1 MLNIALGTKR
11 GGYSMY
17 TCRKANF
24 EDLSKICDFP
34 ISEEEVFFMSPKLQY
49 PLTVDHFNEVIKD
62 RMNQTTIEYN
72 GEICGFASVYN
83 VENNNKCWLGTV
95 IVSPSFRNKGAAEF
109 LVKDIIRVVEKELSI
124 KELHLVCHNI
134 NTRGLMFYSRLGF
147 TPYEI
152 EKRITPS
159 GEIFAAIKMKL
170 ELG

>member
-1 MLNIALGTKR
+1 
-11 GGYSMY
+11 MY

-109 LVKDIIRVVEKELSI
+109 LVKDIIRVIEKELSI

-159 GEIFAAIKMKL
+159 GEIIAAIKMKL